1 MEKVSDAIVKLL
13 LKEPFLGYMVK
24 RIKIMIDENNDCFGY
39 TDGRKIFL
47 CSGLIEKNNIND
59 IAFVLAHEILHLIL
73 RHNDRI
79 RELRRRYGQVMVLN
93 VLADAI
99 VNAKITNLQTSIDKI
114 DCRRLG
120 EILYDNRVV
129 DICESKSL
137 EELAEYVFKKSNHMK
152 LANMMFWNDVIDRE
166 GDNGGGSDGGGD
178 DGDKDDGEGGNRD
191 GGEMINRDN
200 DMGVLQDG
208 MEIDDDVQANN
219 LLIETA
225 ILAKMAG
232 VIPGWAERLIDE
244 LLKPKISWRNL
255 LRQYLNMG
263 KIRRS
268 WSRMNRKNPLIAGK
282 MWIGNKATI
291 LVDVSGSITDK
302 ELHDFISEVLALM
315 RDAEIEVVFWDVGIR
330 GIYRIRTKK
339 DLWKLKIMGGG
350 GTKIKEALEY
360 AIGRSGMIIIM
371 SDWNIFDLTDVDDML
386 RKNRDRIIAVTTN
399 MMPPKYLKAI
409 KLRER

>member
-47 CSGLIEKNNIND
+47 CHKLIEKNNIND

-79 RELRRRYGQVMVLN
+79 RELRRRYGQAMVLN

-137 EELAEYVFKKSNHMK
+137 EELAEYVFKKSNYMK
-152 LANMMFWNDVIDRE
+152 LVNMMFGYDIIDRE

-191 GGEMINRDN
+191 GSEMINGDG

-232 VIPGWAERLIDE
+232 VIPGWVERLIDE

-371 SDWNIFDLTDVDDML
+371 SDWNIFDLTDVDDIL

-399 MMPPKYLKAI
+399 MMPPKYLKTI

>member
-47 CSGLIEKNNIND
+47 CSGLIERNNIND

-129 DICESKSL
+129 GICESKSL